1 MEKWQIDSANQHRL
15 LGTIDKAEFCHYK
28 ENNLTHGWPNLFS
41 QQSTK
46 VWPGGKQTLLCN
58 VKQSYTGLLC

>member
-1 MEKWQIDSANQHRL
+1 MDI
-15 LGTIDKAEFCHYK
+15 YK

-46 VWPGGKQTLLCN
+46 VGPGGKQTLLCN

>member
-1 MEKWQIDSANQHRL
+1 MVNPVL
-15 LGTIDKAEFCHYK
+15 LPYNGKSWLNMDVYK

-46 VWPGGKQTLLCN
+46 VGPGGKQTLLCN

>member
-1 MEKWQIDSANQHRL
+1 MVNPVL
-15 LGTIDKAEFCHYK
+15 LPYNGKSWLNMDVHTIWSVK
-28 ENNLTHGWPNLFS
+28 ENNLTHGWPSLFS

-46 VWPGGKQTLLCN
+46 VGPGGKQTLLCN